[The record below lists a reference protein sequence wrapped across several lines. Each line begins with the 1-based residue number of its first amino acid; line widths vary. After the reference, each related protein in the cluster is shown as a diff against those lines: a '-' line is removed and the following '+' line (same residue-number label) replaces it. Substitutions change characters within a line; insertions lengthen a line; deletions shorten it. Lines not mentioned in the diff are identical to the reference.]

1 MDSGHVI
8 DADGILRRVPK
19 LAVRNRVSDESNGVE
34 PTSAA
39 NLDTASENERSAP
52 ASSNSSQRART
63 PISNRSLSDESVNQS
78 RYFASQRPSGDL
90 SEAGKNSGQYA
101 AKKKRGGMLNFLTV
115 KEPSTS
121 AWAEFAKAEKEK
133 SKQKGGSVIGSG
145 AHKPSSQRLPN
156 FVPKVNS
163 KWDGLPDNAHK
174 TSMDSKTSSR
184 QTRTSLM
191 SNGTRDTTW
200 TGNSTLSG
208 DSKMEKQ
215 AVATLSMQSASG
227 RPSSSRGSRKQPP
240 ALALEEAVENTDENL
255 PQAFLRGPSPA
266 PQIQYIPDATA
277 PLSPPELE
285 GDEMVYL
292 QELAASAP
300 NSPRTPPAEG
310 SEARPALVGIHYPEL
325 DSIQKEAELFDD
337 RNKEAV
343 IRANSSRRPVN
354 FSRPQLNK
362 PFGASPTLAIHTES
376 THERSAS
383 ALSQADSIILSP
395 TLKNPSGKIDPFLTD
410 TFALHSR
417 QTGHIPRR
425 VASTLY
431 KGTERAEREPDEAPV
446 SPISPLE
453 PELQPTGIPD
463 LTMRPPTAT
472 SIDSAVQRADKSHL
486 QSESQLSLVN
496 SIAPSEM
503 SEQWRMSPK
512 ERLGLG
518 SKIRKNERGDVLPWE
533 VEDDFADDAGGG
545 TRDRL
550 SPSPGPESRMKRLS
564 FRLGPKK

>member
-1 MDSGHVI
+1 
-8 DADGILRRVPK
+8 VPK

-34 PTSAA
+34 QISAA
-39 NLDTASENERSAP
+39 NPDTGSENEHSAP
-52 ASSNSSQRART
+52 ASSNSSEMART
-63 PISNRSLSDESVNQS
+63 PMSNCSLSNESVNQS
-78 RYFASQRPSGDL
+78 RYSASQRQIGDL
-90 SEAGKNSGQYA
+90 SRAANDSGQSA
-101 AKKKRGGMLNFLTV
+101 GKKKRGGMLNFLTV

-121 AWAEFAKAEKEK
+121 AWAEFAKAEQEK

-163 KWDGLPDNAHK
+163 KWDGLPDNVQK
-174 TSMDSKTSSR
+174 KSMDSKTSSR
-184 QTRTSLM
+184 HNRNSITS
-191 SNGTRDTTW
+191 NATRDTTW
-200 TGNSTLSG
+200 TTNSTVSG

-215 AVATLSMQSASG
+215 AVATLSSRRVKDSLQSAAG
-227 RPSSSRGSRKQPP
+227 RPSSSRGSGRQLP

-255 PQAFLRGPSPA
+255 PQTFLRGPSPP
-266 PQIQYIPDATA
+266 PQIQYIPDPTA
-277 PLSPPELE
+277 PLSPSELE

-300 NSPRTPPAEG
+300 NSPTTPPAEG

-362 PFGASPTLAIHTES
+362 RASPTLAIQTVS
-376 THERSAS
+376 RHERSAS
-383 ALSQADSIILSP
+383 PLSQSDNVVLSP
-395 TLKNPSGKIDPFLTD
+395 TLKNPSGKIEPFLTD

-417 QTGHIPRR
+417 QTGHIPQR

-463 LTMRPPTAT
+463 LTMRPPTAM
-472 SIDSAVQRADKSHL
+472 SIDTAVQRADRSNL
-486 QSESQLSLVN
+486 ESESQLSLVN

-503 SEQWRMSPK
+503 SEQWRMSPR

-518 SKIRKNERGDVLPWE
+518 SKIRKREKGDVLPWE
-533 VEDDFADDAGGG
+533 MEDDPADDAGGIN
-545 TRDRL
+545 RDRL

-564 FRLGPKK
+564 RRLSTKK